1 MQSLLQDLVGDTSSD
16 LSSVAAS
23 SATLCRDASA
33 LSKSHQTASLALH
46 CSAVENANAHA
57 EQLKTMSST
66 AHGAA
71 STAMQALSQTAAS
84 ASSQLHCISS
94 TVEGKR
100 HHLDS
105 TVAAVCS
112 ESASALTE
120 HACSRVE
127 ANAEAAR
134 TILEQVQGAAGAMS
148 STAGDAMTS
157 FGQFLD
163 TTGADVCSG
172 LNVHFSDLDQHLA
185 AQAGGLD
192 ALAVRVEQFGVE
204 AAGAVVSPTGTT
216 PQKLP
221 SGYPFALPAELAA
234 TRAHEAIKA
243 EARGRGDD
251 CVSAAPFSVD
261 ALTDEALVAV
271 VAEAVPSEAKME
283 IAAPAPPT
291 SSSSQQTKENA
302 APNAERACRPSGLTK
317 GLGRSK
323 SVSDGNAVG
332 AAPTKKMREEG
343 GSDRA
348 RATSASSVPLQSVE
362 NK

>member
-1 MQSLLQDLVGDTSSD
+1 
-16 LSSVAAS
+16 
-23 SATLCRDASA
+23 
-33 LSKSHQTASLALH
+33 
-46 CSAVENANAHA
+46 
-57 EQLKTMSST
+57 
-66 AHGAA
+66 
-71 STAMQALSQTAAS
+71 MQALSQTTAS
-84 ASSQLHCISS
+84 ASSQLQCIST

-100 HHLDS
+100 QHLDS

-148 STAGDAMTS
+148 STAGSAMTS

-163 TTGADVCSG
+163 TTGSDVCSG
-172 LNVHFSDLDQHLA
+172 VKAHFSDLEQHLVS
-185 AQAGGLD
+185 QAEGLD

-204 AAGAVVSPTGTT
+204 TAGAVVSPTGTT

-221 SGYPFALPAELAA
+221 SGYPFALPTELAT
-234 TRAHEAIKA
+234 TRAHEVIKA
-243 EARGRGDD
+243 EARSRGDD
-251 CVSAAPFSVD
+251 CMSAGPLSVD
-261 ALTDEALVAV
+261 MTTDETPVVSVAV
-271 VAEAVPSEAKME
+271 AAPSEAKME
-283 IAAPAPPT
+283 IAVSAPT
-291 SSSSQQTKENA
+291 SAQQTKENA

-323 SVSDGNAVG
+323 SASDGSAVG

-343 GSDRA
+343 DSSRT
-348 RATSASSVPLQSVE
+348 RATSAGTVPLQSVE